1 MKPML
6 LSAALCVAALS
17 ACSADASDSLGP
29 SADPVVQSASRPAA
43 APAGDTEDL
52 QDALDRIAANLD
64 GSAAGMVRSAL
75 QQTIATAR
83 SADAAGR
90 RRAIAAALR
99 AVDDLEL
106 EGGPAVGA
114 EADAIRLVLLARQ

>member
-17 ACSADASDSLGP
+17 ACSADADPVGP
-29 SADPVVQSASRPAA
+29 SADPVIESASRFPA

-64 GSAAGMVRSAL
+64 GPAAGMVRSAL

-83 SADAAGR
+83 SADATAR
-90 RRAIAAALR
+90 RGAIAAALR
-99 AVDDLEL
+99 AVDDLDR